1 MSLDAARWWRTLLP
15 EAGLRPAVTV
25 RAGGCVIAIRSG
37 EGTVL
42 EWLRRYL
49 RGFWPDGPAPAGSEA
64 GRLAAE
70 VTVVVDQAARYR
82 LCAALG
88 RPGAAEPVATFMAA
102 AGLRAAGPGPAVLA
116 GCPDQRV
123 GYLRDRDR
131 VLVLGDDA
139 DAAGL
144 AAVRVVRS
152 AATAWL
158 EGQRWSLVHA
168 AAAARQGAG
177 LAVIGPKGSGK
188 TAAVMALAAFA
199 GWQVIAHDRVFVGSV
214 TGKPS
219 EPSLLPWPSSLNI
232 GLGLLHALGWAD
244 ILRARYLGGEPVPY
258 HQRDAVTAAL
268 LAGTR
273 APVRADGAELKAQL
287 FPAQVRDWLG
297 VELGSSAVLAAIV
310 LPRIDLSRSRPVASP
325 LAQAAFSEQDV
336 FPAPGKTD
344 YYPDFLRFTG
354 QSPVARGQAALAA
367 VRATAAPVPAYQA
380 VLGNDLAA
388 NANLLARLVRGAGW

>member
-1 MSLDAARWWRTLLP
+1 MSFDAARWWRTLLP
-15 EAGLRPAVTV
+15 EADLRPTVTV
-25 RAGGCVIAIRSG
+25 RAGGCVITVQSG
-37 EGTVL
+37 DSTVL
-42 EWLRRYL
+42 EWLRRYMH
-49 RGFWPDGPAPAGSEA
+49 GFWPVGPAPAGSARA
-64 GRLAAE
+64 GSLAAE

-88 RPGAAEPVATFMAA
+88 RPGVAEPVPTFMAA

-123 GYLRDRDR
+123 AYVRDRDR

-144 AAVRVVRS
+144 AAMRVARS

-158 EGQRWSLVHA
+158 EGQRWSPVHA
-168 AAAARQGAG
+168 AAAAREGAG

-199 GWQVIAHDRVFVGSV
+199 GWQVIAHDRVFVESV
-214 TGKPS
+214 TG
-219 EPSLLPWPSSLNI
+219 EPRLLPWPSSLNI

-273 APVRADGAELKAQL
+273 APVRAHGAELKAQL

-310 LPRIDLSRSRPVASP
+310 VPRIDLSRSQPEVSR
-325 LAQAAFSEQDV
+325 LAQAAFSERDV

-354 QSPVARGQAALAA
+354 RSPVARGQAALAA
-367 VRATAAPVPAYQA
+367 LRAAAARVPAYQA

-388 NANLLARLVRGAGW
+388 NANLLARLVRGAGR

>member
-1 MSLDAARWWRTLLP
+1 VVSLDAAGWWRTLVP
-15 EAGLRPAVTV
+15 EAGFRSTVTV
-25 RAGGCVIAIRSG
+25 QAGGCVIIVRSD

-49 RGFWPDGPAPAGSEA
+49 HGFWPVGSSPADPLA

-70 VTVVVDQAARYR
+70 VTAVVDKVARHR

-88 RPGAAEPVATFMAA
+88 QPGAAEPVATFMAVP
-102 AGLRAAGPGPAVLA
+102 GLSAAGPGPAVLA

-123 GYLRDRDR
+123 AYVRDRDR

-152 AATAWL
+152 AATAWM
-158 EGQRWSLVHA
+158 ESQRWALVHA
-168 AAAARQGAG
+168 AATAREGTG

-188 TAAVMALAAFA
+188 TAAVMALASFA
-199 GWQVIAHDRVFVGSV
+199 GWQVIAHDRVFAGSV
-214 TGKPS
+214 AG
-219 EPSLLPWPSSLNI
+219 EPRLLPWPSSLNI
-232 GLGLLHALGWAD
+232 GLGLLHALDWTDA
-244 ILRARYLGGEPVPY
+244 LRARYRGGEPAPY
-258 HQRDAVTAAL
+258 HQRDEVTAAL

-273 APVRADGAELKAQL
+273 TPVRAHGSEVKAQL

-297 VELGSSAVLAAIV
+297 VELGSSAELAAIV
-310 LPRIDLSRSRPVASP
+310 VPRIDLSRSRPAASP
-325 LAQAAFSEQDV
+325 LAQVTFSERDV

-354 QSPVARGQAALAA
+354 RSPVARGQAALAA
-367 VRATAAPVPAYQA
+367 LRAAAALVPAYQV

-388 NANLLARLVRGAGW
+388 NANLLARLTRGEGC